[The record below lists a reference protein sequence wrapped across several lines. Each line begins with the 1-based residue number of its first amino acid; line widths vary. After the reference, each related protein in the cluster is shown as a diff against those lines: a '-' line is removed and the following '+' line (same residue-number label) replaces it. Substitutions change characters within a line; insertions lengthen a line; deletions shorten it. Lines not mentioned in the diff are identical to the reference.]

1 MAIKKKPIN
10 CWEFKKCG
18 REPEGTK
25 AAELGVCPA
34 STAKSMDGMHRGDNA
49 GRSCWVIAGTYCG
62 GEVQGNYAVKI
73 NNCADC
79 DFFKLVLK
87 EENTNIK
94 DATQLLETLDIV
106 SRE

>member
-1 MAIKKKPIN
+1 MTIKEKPIN

-18 REPEGTK
+18 YEPGGKKADEGI
-25 AAELGVCPA
+25 CSA
-34 STAKSMDGMHRGDNA
+34 STEKGMDGMNRGDNA
-49 GRSCWVIAGTYCG
+49 GRSCWAIAGTYCI
-62 GEVQGNYAVKI
+62 GEVQGKYAVNI
-73 NNCADC
+73 GNCKDC

-94 DATQLLETLDIV
+94 DATSLLATRDIV